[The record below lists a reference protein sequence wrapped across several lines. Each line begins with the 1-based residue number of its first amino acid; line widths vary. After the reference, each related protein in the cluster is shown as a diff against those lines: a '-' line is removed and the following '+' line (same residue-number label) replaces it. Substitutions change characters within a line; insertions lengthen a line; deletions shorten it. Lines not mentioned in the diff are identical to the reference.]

1 MLHSTASDTE
11 FTILQTLK
19 LILMEVIQVSDSH
32 AELVKERAAATAERA
47 AAAAERA
54 AASEE
59 RRIAAAERQ
68 AICTS
73 LDRMWMHLSKSPVRG
88 GHLEQG
94 RSLIQQ
100 TTQPKQPESTL
111 LVAAVNPCHW
121 QDGTYTQKQEI
132 ADGVAIVADAFS
144 RNKIVERINI
154 RAAETTA
161 STALQVLDEAAL
173 VCNFC
178 QGNCEDNIE
187 KVQHTP
193 AVKHQTPIKS
203 NGILPEGEIIMV
215 DLLFAIQDKLSQ
227 PSDGRSSPWQARHSA
242 QSSQMFHAK

>member
-1 MLHSTASDTE
+1 M
-11 FTILQTLK
+11 
-19 LILMEVIQVSDSH
+19 SDSH

-68 AICTS
+68 AVCTS
-73 LDRMWMHLSKSPVRG
+73 LDRMWMLLRKLPVRG
-88 GHLEQG
+88 GHLEQD

-100 TTQPKQPESTL
+100 TKQPKQPESTL

-121 QDGTYTQKQEI
+121 QDGTYTQKQEN

-144 RNKIVERINI
+144 RNKTVETINI

-178 QGNCEDNIE
+178 QSNCEDNE

-203 NGILPEGEIIMV
+203 NGTLPEGEIIMV

-227 PSDGRSSPWQARHSA
+227 PSDGRSSPWKASHSA
-242 QSSQMFHAK
+242 QLSQMFHAK